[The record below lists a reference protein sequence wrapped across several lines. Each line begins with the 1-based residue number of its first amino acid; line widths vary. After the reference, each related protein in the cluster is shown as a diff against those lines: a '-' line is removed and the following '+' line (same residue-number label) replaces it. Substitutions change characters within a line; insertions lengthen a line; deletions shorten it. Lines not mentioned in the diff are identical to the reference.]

1 MHKFSQNFVIFRFR
15 PNEFFWIRRQYSGKF
30 GINRFL
36 HSLIIIFK
44 NICLFVLTLTGSA
57 PGHDR
62 TLRPVSLEPAWPE
75 VETFEKNFPE
85 KWPVTK
91 LPNPTNAFLWEKIV
105 LKYTNRWRLKLLEW
119 PLLPIFSK
127 HFKISF

>member
-1 MHKFSQNFVIFRFR
+1 
-15 PNEFFWIRRQYSGKF
+15 
-30 GINRFL
+30 
-36 HSLIIIFK
+36 
-44 NICLFVLTLTGSA
+44 
-57 PGHDR
+57 
-62 TLRPVSLEPAWPE
+62 LEPAWPE